1 MHILCL
7 EDGFHV
13 KRFPDRDRLVDTR
26 VFIHII
32 YLLCMPLFIIFIILS
47 YFLFHLLKGILK
59 TKKIRSLFLGGKKY
73 AHFNVILMHLV
84 MAEKNLPENTN

>member
-32 YLLCMPLFIIFIILS
+32 YLLCMPFFRYIYNFIILFIS
-47 YFLFHLLKGILK
+47 FIKGNFK
-59 TKKIRSLFLGGKKY
+59 NKKDTVAF
-73 AHFNVILMHLV
+73 
-84 MAEKNLPENTN
+84 